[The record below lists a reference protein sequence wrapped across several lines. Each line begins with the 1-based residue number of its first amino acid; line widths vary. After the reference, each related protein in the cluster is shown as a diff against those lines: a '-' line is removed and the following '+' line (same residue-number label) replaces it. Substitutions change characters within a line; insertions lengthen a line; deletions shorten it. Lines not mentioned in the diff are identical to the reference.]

1 MELTYK
7 QTEHLLQRFPKLEL
21 SYETFAHKKVSSNY
35 DICISIPNGKKQMMW
50 FTYYGDAD
58 VCYLMDM
65 NKENKI
71 TKIIKTDIQ
80 YNNKLAYET
89 ILYGTLCPIDDRN
102 TFIIEDIYYFCGL
115 PVKHLL
121 FGEKLTY
128 LHTMMSSYIT
138 NNSSM
143 VIALPYICSVVGDN
157 KLLDSLQFYESVVT
171 KTAYISHHIQFR
183 SSNTISPYLNHTYKK
198 KQEQV
203 VSSEPDIILFPRS
216 DLDYYA
222 QTKMNSAVF
231 KVTADIQ
238 NDIYHLFA
246 YDPAIKNFTYVNI
259 AYIGTRKLSVYMN
272 DLFRNI
278 RENKNVDYG
287 EESEDEDM
295 FQNVSADKYVDLKKE
310 YKMFCIFHKKFK
322 KWVPVNTV
330 DINSKCV
337 CINDLIAGSQPNN
350 YRSQTNSYQTTA
362 YRSQTNSY
370 QTNSYQTNS
379 YQTKPQNSYQ
389 TNSYRSQTTA
399 YQTKPQNSYQ
409 PKHQTISY
417 QTNSYQTNS
426 YQTNSYQ
433 TTAYPPNQNNNP
445 QKSAYKPYS
454 NKPNNYYAKNTK
466 K

>member
-7 QTEHLLQRFPKLEL
+7 QTEHLLHRFPKLEL

-102 TFIIEDIYYFCGL
+102 SFVIEDIYYFCGL

-128 LHTMMSSYIT
+128 LHTMMSSYIP
-138 NNSSM
+138 NNSSI

-157 KLLDSLQFYESVVT
+157 KLLDSLPFYESVVT

-203 VSSEPDIILFPRS
+203 VSSEPDIILFPRN

-246 YDPAIKNFTYVNI
+246 YDPAINHFTYVNI

-287 EESEDEDM
+287 EESEDEDT

-337 CINDLIAGSQPNN
+337 CINDLLAGTQPTA
-350 YRSQTNSYQTTA
+350 YRSQTTAYRSQTTA

-370 QTNSYQTNS
+370 QS
-379 YQTKPQNSYQ
+379 KPQNSYQ
-389 TNSYRSQTTA
+389 S
-399 YQTKPQNSYQ
+399 KP
-409 PKHQTISY
+409 H
-417 QTNSYQTNS
+417 QTNSYQTNP
-426 YQTNSYQ
+426 YQTNNYRTQTNSYQ
-433 TTAYPPNQNNNP
+433 PNQNNNPYQTNNYRTQTNQPNQNNNSYQP

-454 NKPNNYYAKNTK
+454 NKPNNYYGKNTK